1 MHTRKLELADIIAAA
16 QNYSDKDNFEEAYI
30 CLWLITTQIPL
41 FSEAHSR
48 INPDCETLLVNPDYA
63 TEFEE
68 VEFLQADK
76 KYKSLSLNEHIQ
88 NSPLFALWIL
98 DRFLLS
104 RLQMQRNSSQI
115 IEVNLAG
122 ETHQYWL
129 FKRDPLRTLG
139 RKVSKQFMDTLRF
152 CPGHGIVPRYTKGIE
167 IKIEPLES
175 MTEERLLKFDNLDDL
190 KVFYSHF
197 DDEAVP
203 EKKTDSSDAGKFL
216 FSGLVKEDA
225 REAKLFES
233 LAAAKDQ
240 GAHIV
245 VFPELTI
252 TPSLRLS
259 IVNWLSEVEKEDH
272 SILWIV
278 AGSFHEEISDQ
289 SGAWINRSYS
299 FGYEGQIIH
308 KHTKFCSFGKLDDSG
323 YEGIKLWR
331 DIWLVETPLG
341 LIATPI
347 CLDFCNTNP
356 GSPSANIFN
365 ELMVDLCLVPA
376 MDKSDSAHRRQAKN
390 MKRFKGTRTVCAIQ
404 HSLDSSVSLSFDTN
418 LENY

>member
-16 QNYSDKDNFEEAYI
+16 QNYSDNNNFEEAFI
-30 CLWLITTQIPL
+30 CLWLITTQGPL
-41 FSEAHSR
+41 FSEVRSR
-48 INPDCETLLVNPDYA
+48 IKSDSVTLRSKAEYYTD
-63 TEFEE
+63 FSD
-68 VEFLQADK
+68 VEFLEADK
-76 KYKSLSLNEHIQ
+76 RYNKHPLNTYIETT
-88 NSPLFALWIL
+88 PLLALWIL

-104 RLQMQRNSSQI
+104 RLPMQRNSSQI
-115 IEVNLAG
+115 IEVELAG
-122 ETHQYWL
+122 EQHQYWL
-129 FKRDPLRTLG
+129 YRKDPNRILG
-139 RKVSKQFMDTLRF
+139 RKVTKQYMDALRF
-152 CPGHGIVPRYTKGIE
+152 CPGHGVTPRYTSGIE

-175 MTEERLLKFDNLDDL
+175 TTADRLLKFETLDDL

-197 DDEAVP
+197 DDAAMP
-203 EKKTDSSDAGKFL
+203 EKKPDSGDAGKFL

-225 REAKLFES
+225 REAKLFET

-252 TPSLRLS
+252 TPKLRHS
-259 IVNWLSEVEKEDH
+259 IVRWLHEVEDKEH
-272 SILWIV
+272 SIIWIV
-278 AGSFHEEISDQ
+278 AGSFHEEISDK

-308 KHTKFCSFGKLDDSG
+308 KHTKFCSFGKLDDKG
-323 YEGIKLWR
+323 YEDIKLWR

-341 LIATPI
+341 LVATPI
-347 CLDFCNTNP
+347 CLDFCNTNS
-356 GSPSANIFN
+356 GSPSANIFS

-376 MDKSDSAHRRQAKN
+376 MAKSDSAHRRQAKD

-404 HSLDSSVSLSFDTN
+404 HTLDSKVSLSFDTN
-418 LENY
+418 LEKF